1 MAALGVATSDRADDR
16 GRRRARYLVRRFGEN
31 VRRSRVAAGISQRRL
46 GQALAV
52 SHSTIGRIERGQSS
66 VEVIFAARLCAALG
80 AELSL
85 DSHPVGSPVRDRG
98 HLALLAR
105 FRLQVSPSVG
115 WSTEVPLP
123 IAGDLRTLDGYLVGD
138 DFDGIV
144 EAETRLNDLQA
155 VERRVHL
162 KQRDSRARRALVVAS
177 DTRHNREVLAS
188 TPDFR
193 VRFPVPARALLR
205 ALRRGHDPGGDGIVL
220 L

>member
-1 MAALGVATSDRADDR
+1 M
-16 GRRRARYLVRRFGEN
+16 RRFGEN
-31 VRRSRVAAGISQRRL
+31 VRLYRLAAGVSQRRL
-46 GQALAV
+46 GEALRV
-52 SHSTIGRIERGQSS
+52 SHSTIGRIERGHGR
-66 VEVIFAARLCAALG
+66 VEVVFAARLCAALG

-105 FRLQVSPSVG
+105 FQSQISPILG
-115 WSTEVPLP
+115 WRTEVPLP
-123 IAGDLRTLDGYLVGD
+123 IAGDLRTLDGYLLGE

-144 EAETRLNDLQA
+144 EAETRLDDLQA

-177 DTRHNREVLAS
+177 DTRHNREILAS
-188 TPDFR
+188 TPEFR
-193 VRFPVPARALLR
+193 VRFPVSTRALLR
-205 ALRRGHDPGGDGIVL
+205 ALRRGDDPGGDGIVL

>member
-1 MAALGVATSDRADDR
+1 M
-16 GRRRARYLVRRFGEN
+16 RRFGEN
-31 VRRSRVAAGISQRRL
+31 VRLYRLAAGMSQRRL
-46 GQALAV
+46 GEALRV
-52 SHSTIGRIERGQSS
+52 SHSTIGRIERGHGR
-66 VEVIFAARLCAALG
+66 VEVVFAARLCAALG

-105 FRLQVSPSVG
+105 FQSQISPILG
-115 WSTEVPLP
+115 WRTEVPLP
-123 IAGDLRTLDGYLVGD
+123 IAGDLRTLDGYLLGE

-144 EAETRLNDLQA
+144 EAETRLDDLQA

-177 DTRHNREVLAS
+177 DTRHNREILAS
-188 TPDFR
+188 TPEFR
-193 VRFPVPARALLR
+193 VRFPVSTRALLR
-205 ALRRGHDPGGDGIVL
+205 ALRRGDDPGGDGIVL